1 MAAADVSLIL
11 WSFSQLA
18 LFPPQAL
25 MQRVCAAMAPELG
38 GLPPQELANTLQ
50 VGPPP
55 GCLTL
60 WFVFLLRP
68 AAAGAG
74 STLQVGSTSGGWGQ
88 LRCRPGNVAS
98 QPM

>member
-1 MAAADVSLIL
+1 MTNNKASACPHPTQELDRRLGRMAAADVSLIL

-50 VGPPP
+50 VGCVCKP
-55 GCLTL
+55 C
-60 WFVFLLRP
+60 V
-68 AAAGAG
+68 
-74 STLQVGSTSGGWGQ
+74 
-88 LRCRPGNVAS
+88 
-98 QPM
+98 